1 LSFQFFKGISHVSP
15 IAVEK
20 PPEADDWY
28 KEALERARKAAQ
40 NVKQGGSIDL
50 AYFYF

>member
-1 LSFQFFKGISHVSP
+1 MSTLGID
-15 IAVEK
+15 K

-40 NVKQGGSIDL
+40 NVKQAGNFKMFQKSKKTIEFDV
-50 AYFYF
+50 YI